1 MLGVHKTTPFEFQ
14 IDPGERSFQMC
25 THTRWDGVI
34 ANLMQMTEA
43 KNLIIT
49 TEEAFP
55 IQFMMNTFA

>member
-14 IDPGERSFQMC
+14 IDPGEGSFQMC

-55 IQFMMNTFA
+55 T